1 MPIASITFLEVPF
14 AQKEQAKVLGARWDP
29 LKKKWYVPEGLSLV
43 PFKMWL
49 SEDRLILDQLSPTPN
64 THPLLKESG
73 DSICLSAF
81 LQEVSGAI
89 MEGVKRSQWV
99 RVEISQLR
107 PINGGHLA
115 LELVE
120 HDAEGKLIARLQGF
134 LWNSRAPVVLARFQ
148 ETTGAVLEVGI
159 KVLFQLT
166 AEFNATYGL
175 RAVIEDIDPTFTL
188 GDIAAKLNAI
198 RAYLIERGIYDFNRS
213 LPCPTEFCRVAVISP
228 REAAGL
234 GDFKQDADRLQ
245 SHGICDFIYYTAT
258 FQGPE
263 TSRSLLEAIQHLR
276 EDLLGG
282 QSYDAVCLIRG
293 GGSVTDLYWLN
304 DEAVAE
310 AIARLEIP
318 VLTGIGHER
327 DNTILDE
334 IANQRFDTPSKVI
347 GHIDGTLYGNTQAAI
362 EHLLIILKTAENHL
376 ARGSQDVEDFLR
388 RIVSLH
394 QEQLIHA
401 EHGLDRDFRSV
412 QYESSRHLEFAD
424 FEVIRTLDSIG
435 QRSALIID
443 TMARDLEHLRVRL
456 YDLSLERFKEAE
468 QMTEA
473 YAREVLGL
481 GPKATLSRGFALA
494 HHQDGQPITSTKSA
508 RVAQHFHL
516 EFHDGTVP
524 VIITPEGKRHDP
536 GI

>member
-1 MPIASITFLEVPF
+1 MPKTTITFLEVPF
-14 AQKEQAKVLGARWDP
+14 AQQDQAKMLGARWDP
-29 LKKKWYVPEGLSLV
+29 LKKKWYVPDGLSLI

-49 SEDRLILDQLSPTPN
+49 SEDGLIQDQLPTPPH
-64 THPLLKESG
+64 THPLISESG
-73 DSICLSAF
+73 DSVCLSAF

-89 MEGVKRSQWV
+89 MERVKRSQWV

-120 HDAEGKLIARLQGF
+120 HDGEGKLIARLQGF
-134 LWNSRAPVVLARFQ
+134 LWNSRAQTVLARFQ

-175 RAVIEDIDPTFTL
+175 RAIIEDIDPTFTL

-198 RAYLIERGIYDFNRS
+198 REGLIQRGVYDLNRK
-213 LPCPTEFCRVAVISP
+213 LPCPTEFCKVAVISP

-234 GDFKQDADRLQ
+234 GDFRQDADRLQ
-245 SHGICDFIYYTAT
+245 SHGICEFTYYTAT
-258 FQGPE
+258 FQGPD
-263 TSRSLLEAIQHLR
+263 TSGSLLEAIHRLR
-276 EDLLGG
+276 EDVQGG
-282 QSYDAVCLIRG
+282 QAFDAVCLIRG

-347 GHIDGTLYGNTQAAI
+347 GHIEGTLYGNTQAAI
-362 EHLLIILKTAENHL
+362 ENLLIIFKTAENHL
-376 ARGSQDVEDFLR
+376 ARGNQDVEDSLR
-388 RIVSLH
+388 RIVSLA
-394 QEQLIHA
+394 QEQLLHA
-401 EHGLDRDFRSV
+401 EHRLDRDFRSI
-412 QYESSRHLEFAD
+412 QYESNRHLEFTD
-424 FEVIRTLDSIG
+424 FEIIRTLDSIG

-443 TMARDLEHLRVRL
+443 SMMRDLEYLRIRL
-456 YDLSLERFKEAE
+456 HDLSLERLKEAE

-473 YAREVLGL
+473 FAREVLGL

-494 HHQDGQPITSTKSA
+494 HHMDGPPITSTQSA
-508 RVAQHFHL
+508 RLAHQFNL
-516 EFHDGTVP
+516 EFHDGTIP
-524 VIITPEGKRHDP
+524 VIIPPEGESHD
-536 GI
+536 